1 MSVFKKSILGVKY
14 NAIFNTLI
22 NVIQFSVT
30 IVAARMLNENDFSIL
45 GILVP
50 IIAAMYLLAEMGLS
64 TAIIQSKEKN
74 IAPYASS
81 LMVVSMWVGFIIGF
95 LLFIFRNDIADFY
108 AQPEIEQAILI
119 LCLIVIAKTYSS
131 VISALAI
138 RNLDFEVE
146 AKARFYSSA
155 FTCCVTLIGL
165 FIYNSYYFII
175 LSYLLIPILTALYIK
190 RKLEYTNIKFSFD
203 LDKYKKISNFST
215 KILFSNLIFFISRSG
230 IGLFA
235 AKIFSSTVYG
245 NYYLANQVSNY
256 PRTLFNSVINNVVMS
271 SLSKI
276 QSDNNKFRDKSLE
289 LGDLVTFIS
298 SPISLFMIFASHE
311 IFITVFGEKWS
322 DAASIFGYL
331 SIFIWFSMV
340 GAIPA
345 LSLQSKGYAKQILN
359 ANLLRVPLVILLL
372 YMAYSNDY
380 TVYQFVVG
388 LLISE
393 LVPILYLMFC
403 YIKFLELNFLTF
415 CVKYFKS
422 TLYYVPSILLSDSIL
437 STLSLNQNSLGLLL
451 NSALSFLFYI
461 LIYRIFSH
469 KSFTLKVLLF
479 TSIIKAKKI

>member
-22 NVIQFSVT
+22 NIVQFTVT

-64 TAIIQSKEKN
+64 TAIIQSKEEN

-81 LMVVSMWVGFIIGF
+81 LMVVSIWLGSLIGI
-95 LLFIFRNDIADFY
+95 LFFAFRNYIADFY
-108 AQPEIEQAILI
+108 EQPEIANAILI
-119 LCLIVIAKTYSS
+119 LCFIVIAKTYSS

-155 FTCCVTLIGL
+155 VTCCITLLGL
-165 FIYNSYYFII
+165 LIYKSYYFII
-175 LSYLLIPILTALYIK
+175 MSYLLIPISSALYIK
-190 RKLEYTNIKFSFD
+190 SKLEYTNIKFYFD
-203 LDKYKKISNFST
+203 LEKYKKISNFST

-235 AKIFSSTVYG
+235 AKIFSPTVYG

-256 PRTLFNSVINNVVMS
+256 PRTLFNGVINNVVMS

-289 LGDLVTFIS
+289 LGDLVTFIT
-298 SPISLFMIFASHE
+298 SPISIFMIFASHE

-372 YMAYSNDY
+372 YIVYSNDY
-380 TVYQFVVG
+380 TMYQFVVG
-388 LLISE
+388 LLTSE
-393 LVPILYLMFC
+393 LVPILYLIFC
-403 YIKFLELNFLTF
+403 YIKFLEVNFLTF

-422 TLYYVPSILLSDSIL
+422 TLYYVPSIYLSDLIL
-437 STLSLNQNSLGLLL
+437 STLSLNQNFLGLIL
-451 NSALSFLFYI
+451 NFALSFLIYI

-469 KSFTLKVLLF
+469 NNFTLKVLLF
-479 TSIIKAKKI
+479 SSIIKEKKS